1 MTTVRIAAIQ
11 MTTGVE
17 VDANLRVAAA
27 FIGTAADQD
36 AQLIVLPENFA
47 AMGFGEADRCALAEP
62 DGDGPLQAFLA
73 EQAARNNAW
82 IVGGTIPIRS
92 DDPQRP
98 FASSLV
104 FSADGERVARY
115 DKMHLFD
122 VGLPGQ
128 DERLLRPAVSRVVQA
143 LPDAGPGFH
152 SVAGGV
158 YRVHRAGALVGSAP
172 GPRD

>member
-1 MTTVRIAAIQ
+1 MTSVRFAAIQ

-17 VDANLRVAAA
+17 VDENLRVAAA
-27 FIGTAADQD
+27 FIGKAADQG

-47 AMGFGEADRCALAEP
+47 AMGFGDADRCALAEP

-73 EQAARNNAW
+73 EQAARNKVW
-82 IVGGTIPIRS
+82 LVGGTIPMRS

-104 FSADGERVARY
+104 FSADGKPVARY

-122 VGLPGQ
+122 VGLPGH
-128 DERLLRPAVSRVVQA
+128 DEHYSEST
-143 LPDAGPGFH
+143 H
-152 SVAGGV
+152 T
-158 YRVHRAGALVGSAP
+158 RAGSAP
-172 GPRD
+172 LMVTT